1 MAGDGQMHP
10 DDLPALLSAV
20 ATGEVDYSKGN
31 RLLLGNAWR
40 QMPWTRLIGG
50 AVLSFLTKIAS
61 GYWHVSDS
69 QNGYTAISRQ
79 AAAQLL
85 QDGFYP
91 RFGMPND
98 ILVLLNIHNFAVRDI
113 PMRPVYNIGER
124 SKLRVPA
131 VILPICWL
139 LMRRFFYRLWQKY
152 IVRDTHP
159 LVLFYLLGM
168 FLLPLGMLYGAAIL
182 CSRIIGPTLLRTSA
196 FDFLR
201 PICTDSGIVL
211 DALLILTGLQFILFA
226 MWFDMQHNARLR

>member
-1 MAGDGQMHP
+1 QMNP
-10 DDLPALLSAV
+10 DDLPALLAPVVS
-20 ATGEVDYSKGN
+20 GEVDYSKGN
-31 RLLLGNAWR
+31 RLLLGDAWR
-40 QMPWTRLIGG
+40 QMPWPRLVGG

-61 GYWHVSDS
+61 GYWHIADS

-113 PMRPVYNIGER
+113 PMRPVYNVGER
-124 SKLRVPA
+124 SKLRISA

-139 LMRRFFYRLWQKY
+139 LVRRFFHRLWHKY
-152 IVRDTHP
+152 VVRDTHP
-159 LVLFYLLGM
+159 LVLFYLLGLL
-168 FLLPLGMLYGAAIL
+168 LLPLAALYGVAIL
-182 CSRIIGPTLLRTSA
+182 CSRIIGPTLLKTNA

-211 DALLILTGLQFILFA
+211 EALLILTGVQFVLFA